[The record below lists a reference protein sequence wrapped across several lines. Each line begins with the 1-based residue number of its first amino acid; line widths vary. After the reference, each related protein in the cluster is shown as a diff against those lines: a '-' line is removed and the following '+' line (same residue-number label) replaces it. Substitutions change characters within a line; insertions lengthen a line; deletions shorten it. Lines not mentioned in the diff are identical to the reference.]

1 MKINNFPVTG
11 GDIHRKILVVDT
23 HDNIFTGN
31 FYSKETHDEDCCA
44 LEWHNDGFEGSSF
57 YPTKYLKGWMEFP
70 EFNNEI
76 KKQTESITI
85 PIVVPAQPEY
95 TQVQK
100 DYNRG
105 IEIIREYINDGWI
118 IKTVSSATSREVI
131 YNTYILEK

>member
-1 MKINNFPVTG
+1 MKLNNFPVTD

-44 LEWHNDGFEGSSF
+44 LEWHNDGFEGASF

-85 PIVVPAQPEY
+85 PIVVPFQPEY
-95 TQVQK
+95 KQIQE
-100 DYNRG
+100 DYKKG
-105 IEIIREYINDGWI
+105 VEILNALIQDGWI